1 MDNVDWSSGAHISFF
16 HKEFQNWN
24 QKINISLLL
33 VADTDAIESLQIY
46 IWFVASFLNL
56 IWVVEIAN
64 RQKKEADTE
73 VQQNDRNNF

>member
-1 MDNVDWSSGAHISFF
+1 MDNVDWSSGAHVSFL

-24 QKINISLLL
+24 QKINTSLIL
-33 VADTDAIESLQIY
+33 VAETDAIESLQTY
-46 IWFVASFLNL
+46 VWFVASFLNL